1 MEGTIRTLE
10 FESDTNG
17 LNFIDKNFNG
27 KLLKYAEND
36 MLYELISS
44 KTELYKFNPEDEI
57 SGVYWY
63 KYQGKKYQM
72 TFYSEGDSY
81 RVKIY

>member
-36 MLYELISS
+36 MLYE
-44 KTELYKFNPEDEI
+44 I